1 MAAVRARGDI
11 AQVLSRVTLKSKM
24 VTKFLL
30 LSFLLLCS
38 HSGGAGFLGVSSLGA
53 FSPFTDVPGD
63 LTLAFT
69 A

>member
-1 MAAVRARGDI
+1 MGAVRARGAV

-24 VTKFLL
+24 VTEFLL

-38 HSGGAGFLGVSSLGA
+38 HSGGAGFSGVSSLGA
-53 FSPFTDVPGD
+53 FSLFTDLPGD